1 MEKLPITRERHGI
14 FSSFVNW
21 IISSWN
27 PYSQKDLQRMLERKI
42 QNGQIGIH
50 ASLQISDPSS
60 VCDEME
66 LLLETILQQ
75 STVPETDKGD
85 NRIQNPDRMGYQLS
99 KLDRG
104 DNLIFETVRENTI
117 TNTVS
122 VSEMEMDSLSQEII
136 LAELDRGDNCFVH
149 IDSNKE
155 DLIENKQISN
165 GSNLELINADVISK
179 PNQNMDA
186 EHCKNMKTSCLL
198 NPEQATTECMKD
210 VSDGDSDSLGVHKD
224 SDTMV
229 GTNEIITK
237 PLNQTQKQEGNEV
250 NNFSFNE
257 NSSAKDISKATGSSI
272 MNNPVSILKSEGS
285 LSKNT
290 KVGEIKKVVQVDDK
304 QDQEDCTA
312 RTNTGNMNSKSD
324 LDHKSKEN
332 TDLETTL
339 NDVEFTCYNDD
350 QKNETESGNSVH
362 KMKSKTKSVTWGQRL
377 KCDNRTKYAVET
389 VDSEASMT
397 NLPSTSTYN
406 PDNPYGESSS
416 EETLTENDLAYGN
429 EGFAQY
435 QLFIAI
441 EKKVEI
447 EEINDKMERL
457 RQLHRWKMD
466 KIRNIVDIARAY
478 YVNPTGRVVEEWND
492 LKRGMKIEKQAKSLT
507 HVKLK
512 MSKLPEFIP
521 FFTLFITLAQFVTC
535 GVFCY
540 LGGLY
545 SLGIEPKV
553 EWRDGIQTFL
563 GAETVHKW
571 VIPNLWIGPSDV
583 YITSVGAF
591 FAPCLRDDIELQIK
605 TLEQNYSTTET
616 LGCCEMASR
625 NTAATTT
632 QTECQHL
639 TDDVGIW
646 KAGIKCSERPS
657 GQNSVSHNLKPCCYN
672 LRGQC
677 KLTTHTHCVFLGGY
691 FSKHSAEHCSQV
703 NCINSICGMGGISSN
718 SDKPWL
724 PDNPAQWWRLPLS
737 IVYHHGIIHVVIIG
751 AIHFLIMRTMERSI
765 GWLRIMVVYVLS
777 GIGGILAASIL
788 EPYSPHVGATGSVCG
803 LLGVTVVEILLLWRF
818 INRPLLEISKVLFV
832 IVLFLMAGTLQY
844 ISNYTIITG
853 LIIGLCS
860 GVIVLPFVTFSK
872 ISHRSRVILIGFS
885 VPLLVAI
892 YFVLLYAFFKV
903 QSVTDCYGCKVINCI
918 PYTENMCRDDYEE

>member
-75 STVPETDKGD
+75 STVSETDKGD
-85 NRIQNPDRMGYQLS
+85 NLIQNPDRMGYQLS

-104 DNLIFETVRENTI
+104 DNLIFETVRENTS

-136 LAELDRGDNCFVH
+136 LAEPDRGDNCFVH

-224 SDTMV
+224 SDT
-229 GTNEIITK
+229 K
-237 PLNQTQKQEGNEV
+237 KQGENKV
-250 NNFSFNE
+250 NNFSCNE
-257 NSSAKDISKATGSSI
+257 NSSAKDISKAAGSSI
-272 MNNPVSILKSEGS
+272 MNNSVSILKSDGS

-290 KVGEIKKVVQVDDK
+290 KVGEIKKVVQVDGK
-304 QDQEDCTA
+304 KDQEDCTA

-332 TDLETTL
+332 TDLETAL
-339 NDVEFTCYNDD
+339 NDVELTCYNDD

-416 EETLTENDLAYGN
+416 EETLTENDLANGN

-466 KIRNIVDIARAY
+466 KIRNIVDIAR
-478 YVNPTGRVVEEWND
+478 VILNL
-492 LKRGMKIEKQAKSLT
+492 LKQLKKREFSADSDFEL
-507 HVKLK
+507 VK
-512 MSKLPEFIP
+512 
-521 FFTLFITLAQFVTC
+521 A
-535 GVFCY
+535 
-540 LGGLY
+540 
-545 SLGIEPKV
+545 
-553 EWRDGIQTFL
+553 
-563 GAETVHKW
+563 AE
-571 VIPNLWIGPSDV
+571 
-583 YITSVGAF
+583 
-591 FAPCLRDDIELQIK
+591 
-605 TLEQNYSTTET
+605 
-616 LGCCEMASR
+616 
-625 NTAATTT
+625 
-632 QTECQHL
+632 
-639 TDDVGIW
+639 
-646 KAGIKCSERPS
+646 KAGI
-657 GQNSVSHNLKPCCYN
+657 
-672 LRGQC
+672 
-677 KLTTHTHCVFLGGY
+677 F
-691 FSKHSAEHCSQV
+691 FSWNKAH
-703 NCINSICGMGGISSN
+703 
-718 SDKPWL
+718 
-724 PDNPAQWWRLPLS
+724 PLS
-737 IVYHHGIIHVVIIG
+737 
-751 AIHFLIMRTMERSI
+751 T
-765 GWLRIMVVYVLS
+765 
-777 GIGGILAASIL
+777 
-788 EPYSPHVGATGSVCG
+788 
-803 LLGVTVVEILLLWRF
+803 
-818 INRPLLEISKVLFV
+818 INHEDCK
-832 IVLFLMAGTLQY
+832 
-844 ISNYTIITG
+844 
-853 LIIGLCS
+853 
-860 GVIVLPFVTFSK
+860 TFY
-872 ISHRSRVILIGFS
+872 R
-885 VPLLVAI
+885 
-892 YFVLLYAFFKV
+892 
-903 QSVTDCYGCKVINCI
+903 
-918 PYTENMCRDDYEE
+918 